1 MSLPCLLN
9 MEDYLRIGV
18 ITTAHGVKGEVK
30 VFPTT
35 DDVKRYKK
43 LKSLY
48 LSHKNAVKELK
59 VESVKFFKQ
68 FVILKLEGI
77 NDMDTAML
85 YRNADLLV
93 SRKNA
98 VKCEKDEYFIA
109 DLIGLE
115 VLCDDGRK
123 IGVLKE
129 VLPTGANDVYE
140 VEREDGTNLLIPA
153 IKECILEV
161 NIKEGFGKV
170 KLLGGL

>member
-1 MSLPCLLN
+1 

-68 FVILKLEGI
+68 FVILKLDGI

-93 SRKNA
+93 SRKDA

-129 VLPTGANDVYE
+129 VFPTGANDVYE
-140 VEREDGTNLLIPA
+140 VEREDGTDLLIPA

-161 NIKEGFGKV
+161 NIKEGFVKV
-170 KLLGGL
+170 KLLEGL

>member
-1 MSLPCLLN
+1 
-9 MEDYLRIGV
+9 MEEYLRIGV

-35 DDVKRYKK
+35 DDVKRFKK

-48 LSHKNAVKELK
+48 LSHKDILKELK

-77 NDMDTAML
+77 DDMDKAMA

-93 SRKNA
+93 SRKDA
-98 VKCEKDEYFIA
+98 VKCEKDEYFIV
-109 DLIGLE
+109 DLIGLKVIDE
-115 VLCDDGRK
+115 EGAF

-140 VEREDGTNLLIPA
+140 IEKEDGTSFLLPA
-153 IKECILEV
+153 IKECVLDV
-161 NIKEGFGKV
+161 NIKEGFVKV
-170 KLLGGL
+170 KLLEGL

>member
-1 MSLPCLLN
+1 MSLPCLFN

-77 NDMDTAML
+77 NNMDTAML

-140 VEREDGTNLLIPA
+140 VEREDGTDLLIPA

-161 NIKEGFGKV
+161 NIKKGFVKVELLEG
-170 KLLGGL
+170 L

>member
-1 MSLPCLLN
+1 MSLPCLFN

-93 SRKNA
+93 SRKDA
-98 VKCEKDEYFIA
+98 VKCEIDEYFIA
-109 DLIGLE
+109 DLIGLTVTDE
-115 VLCDDGRK
+115 EGKK

-140 VEREDGTNLLIPA
+140 ITREDGTDLLVPA
-153 IKECILEV
+153 IKECVLEI
-161 NIKEGFGKV
+161 NIKEGFVKV
-170 KLLGGL
+170 KLLEGL

>member
-1 MSLPCLLN
+1 

-35 DDVKRYKK
+35 DDVKRFKK

-48 LSHKNAVKELK
+48 LSHKNETKEFN
-59 VESVKFFKQ
+59 VQSVKFFKQ

-77 NDMDTAML
+77 DDMDAAML

-93 SRKNA
+93 ARKDA
-98 VKCEKDEYFIA
+98 VKCEKDEYFIV
-109 DLIGLE
+109 DLIGLNVIDE
-115 VLCDDGRK
+115 EGAK

-140 VEREDGTNLLIPA
+140 IERGDGTSFLLPA
-153 IKECILEV
+153 IKECVLDV
-161 NIKEGFGKV
+161 NIKEGFVKV
-170 KLLGGL
+170 RLLEGL

>member
-1 MSLPCLLN
+1 
-9 MEDYLRIGV
+9 MEEYLRIGV

-35 DDVKRYKK
+35 DDVKRFKK

-48 LSHKNAVKELK
+48 LSHKDILKELK

-77 NDMDTAML
+77 DDMDKAMA

-93 SRKNA
+93 SRKDA
-98 VKCEKDEYFIA
+98 VKCEKDEYFIV
-109 DLIGLE
+109 DLIGLKVIDE
-115 VLCDDGRK
+115 EGAF

-140 VEREDGTNLLIPA
+140 IEREDGTSFLLPA
-153 IKECILEV
+153 IKECVLDV
-161 NIKEGFGKV
+161 NIKEGFVKV
-170 KLLGGL
+170 KLLEGL

>member
-1 MSLPCLLN
+1 

-35 DDVKRYKK
+35 DDVKRFKK

-48 LSHKNAVKELK
+48 LSHKNETKELK
-59 VESVKFFKQ
+59 VQSVKFFKQ

-77 NDMDTAML
+77 DDMDAAML

-93 SRKNA
+93 ARKDA
-98 VKCEKDEYFIA
+98 VKCEKDEYFIV
-109 DLIGLE
+109 DLIGLNVIDE
-115 VLCDDGRK
+115 EGTK

-140 VEREDGTNLLIPA
+140 IERGDGTSFLLPA
-153 IKECILEV
+153 IKECVLHV
-161 NIKEGFGKV
+161 NIKEGFVKV
-170 KLLGGL
+170 RLLEGL